1 MKDLLRCFIIA
12 LAMGQAEILEFFETH
27 PGKWY
32 TSSDIRQH
40 IGGTHSTVTAV
51 LMKFRKLDL
60 VEYKEVRNPCK
71 KYLYK
76 SKE

>member
-1 MKDLLRCFIIA
+1 
-12 LAMGQAEILEFFETH
+12 MGQAEILEFFETH

-60 VEYKEVRNPCK
+60 VEYKEVRTPCK